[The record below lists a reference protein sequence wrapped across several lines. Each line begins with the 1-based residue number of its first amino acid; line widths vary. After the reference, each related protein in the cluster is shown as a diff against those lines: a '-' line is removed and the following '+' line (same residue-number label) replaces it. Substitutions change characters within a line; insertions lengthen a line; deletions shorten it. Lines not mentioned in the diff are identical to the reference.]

1 MQQVYK
7 SQSTPRSTVPE
18 RHYELRIGEGL
29 LVFSLFAVLMF
40 VLF

>member
-1 MQQVYK
+1 MQRVYK

-18 RHYELRIGEGL
+18 RHFEMRIGEGL
-29 LVFSLFAVLMF
+29 LVLFLFTVLML